1 MTGFVAMFTGREAV
15 SPSSHGAAAATRRT
29 RRSGPV
35 LILAGGTGGHIFPG
49 IAVAQT
55 LRERGVPVL
64 WLGSDGGLETSL
76 VPKAGIA
83 LRTLPV
89 RGFRGKAL
97 LARLATPW
105 RVAKAVF
112 AAWRVLGAERPRSAL
127 SLGGFAAGP
136 GGIAAWLRGV
146 PLLVHEQNRVPGVTN
161 RILSR
166 FAKRRLC
173 GFAGALNDGEWIGNP
188 VRAEIAAIASPR
200 DRYAGR
206 DGALRLLVLG
216 GSQGAAA
223 INANLPR
230 VLASIAPERRPTVC
244 HQCGAKHVDAT
255 RAAYALAAVEAVV
268 DAFVENM
275 AAAYAWADLVVCR
288 AGALTLA
295 ELCAAGLPAVLVP
308 FPAAVDD
315 HQTRN
320 AAALVEA
327 GGGRLVSEGD
337 QFPERLGAALTELIA
352 GDVAVV
358 RARLQEMAEAARTLA
373 KPDAAARIADVC
385 LEVEA

>member
-1 MTGFVAMFTGREAV
+1 MTGFVAMFTGRDRPS
-15 SPSSHGAAAATRRT
+15 SPSADAAMDARRATRN
-29 RRSGPV
+29 GPV

-49 IAVAQT
+49 IAVAQS
-55 LRERGVPVL
+55 LRERGAPVL
-64 WLGSDGGLETSL
+64 WLGSEGGLETSL

-83 LRTLPV
+83 LRTLRV
-89 RGFRGKAL
+89 KGFRGKAL
-97 LARLATPW
+97 LSRLAAPW
-105 RVAKAVF
+105 RVARAVF
-112 AAWRVLGAERPRSAL
+112 AAWRLLGAEQPRSAL

-136 GGIAAWLRGV
+136 GGIAAWLRDV

-173 GFAGALNDGEWIGNP
+173 GFAGALAHGEWIGNP
-188 VRAEIAAIASPR
+188 VRADIAAIAAPR
-200 DRYAGR
+200 DRYVTR
-206 DGALRLLVLG
+206 EGALRLLVLG

-223 INANLPR
+223 INANVPR
-230 VLASIAPERRPTVC
+230 VLAAIAPERRPLVR
-244 HQCGAKHVDAT
+244 HQCGARHVDAT
-255 RAAYALAAVEAVV
+255 RAAYALAGVEAIV
-268 DAFVENM
+268 DAFVDDM

-320 AAALVEA
+320 ASALVEA
-327 GGGRLVSEGD
+327 GGARLVSEGD
-337 QFPERLGAALTELIA
+337 QFAQRLGEAASELLD
-352 GDVAVV
+352 GDLAVA
-358 RARLQEMAEAARTLA
+358 RARLLTMAKAARTLA
-373 KPDAAARIADVC
+373 RPDAAARIADLC
-385 LEVEA
+385 LEVAA